1 MIGRT
6 PVSYTHDVPDRKR
19 KFLERFFQEAVSFRG
34 GCAHEPRPAFVLVFP
49 AGCVLPQR
57 ARARNAALG
66 VDITHRL
73 LLICSGDGART
84 EVRNSGRF
92 TRTEGCVMGPV
103 LLVLAILV
111 GLIILWFVLT
121 YNGLIGMRN
130 RVRNAWSQIDVQ
142 LRRRYDLIPNLVETA
157 KGYMKHERE
166 VLENVTKARQQ
177 GIDATT
183 VKEQAA
189 AENTITAALRQLFA
203 VVENYPDLKANQN
216 MLALQEELTS
226 TENKISFARQ
236 FYNDSVMKYN
246 TRIQRVP
253 AKLVA
258 DMCNFKEEDFFEI
271 EEGEAREPVK
281 VKF

>member
-1 MIGRT
+1 
-6 PVSYTHDVPDRKR
+6 
-19 KFLERFFQEAVSFRG
+19 
-34 GCAHEPRPAFVLVFP
+34 
-49 AGCVLPQR
+49 
-57 ARARNAALG
+57 
-66 VDITHRL
+66 
-73 LLICSGDGART
+73 
-84 EVRNSGRF
+84 
-92 TRTEGCVMGPV
+92 MGPV

-111 GLIILWFVLT
+111 GLIIVWFVLT

-183 VKEQAA
+183 VKDQAA